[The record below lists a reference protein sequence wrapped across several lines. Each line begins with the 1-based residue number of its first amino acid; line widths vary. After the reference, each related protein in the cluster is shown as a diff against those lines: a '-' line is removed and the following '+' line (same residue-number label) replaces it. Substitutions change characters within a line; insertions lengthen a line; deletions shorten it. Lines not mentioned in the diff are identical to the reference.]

1 MDTIRFL
8 MFRRSFDRIL
18 KDIKKKEMSYMSDY
32 GLRAVH
38 MGCLLRINQSGKGM
52 TVTELAR
59 ESQTDK
65 ALISRVIKELMND
78 GFVNT
83 NGNGYNKRYVLT
95 DESKKIVSDIA
106 GDVGEYMAKARLGI
120 SEEDMQKFY
129 EVLAT
134 LTQNISLIANDE

>member
-78 GFVNT
+78 GFVT
-83 NGNGYNKRYVLT
+83 ANGNGYNKRYVLT
-95 DESKKIVSDIA
+95 DESKEIVSDIV

-120 SEEDMQKFY
+120 SEEEMQKFY